1 MDSTVFGLLLGG
13 ALMHAVWNAL
23 VKGSA
28 DPLIAIALVTAGS
41 GTAAILLLPFI
52 GWQVA
57 PEAWIWIAGSAL
69 AHILY
74 RLALVRGYEI
84 GDMSLVYP
92 IARGT
97 APLLTALV
105 GVTVLSESVS
115 RLAFA
120 GILTIVAG
128 VIGISMARRGLAIA
142 KNSAAIGFALVT
154 AMLITTYTYLDGF
167 GARVSGNASA
177 YTALLFI
184 IDTPVMMVIALWRR
198 GPAQIVAAL
207 GRTWAISFGGGFL
220 SFLSYWIAI
229 WAMTRAPIPL
239 VAAMRETSIAFG
251 ALIAVLF
258 LGERVTP
265 VRAAAT
271 LAILSGAALLRFA

>member
-1 MDSTVFGLLLGG
+1 LVLGG
-13 ALMHAVWNAL
+13 AAMHACWNAV
-23 VKGSA
+23 VKGSG
-28 DPLIAIALVTAGS
+28 DPLISIALVTAGS
-41 GTAAILLLPFI
+41 GSAALMLLPFI

-92 IARGT
+92 VARGS
-97 APLLTALV
+97 APLLTALI
-105 GVTVLSESVS
+105 GVTLLGEPVS

-128 VIGISMARRGLAIA
+128 VIGISMARRGLAMA
-142 KNSAAIGFALVT
+142 KNTAAVGFALLT
-154 AMLITTYTYLDGF
+154 ATLITTYTYLDGF
-167 GARVSGNASA
+167 GARISGNAAA
-177 YTALLFI
+177 YTVLLFVV
-184 IDTPVMMVIALWRR
+184 DTPVMLVIALWRR
-198 GPAQIVAAL
+198 GPDRIVAAL
-207 GRTWAISFGGGFL
+207 ARTSLISFAGGIL

-229 WAMTRAPIPL
+229 WAMTKVPIPL
-239 VAAMRETSIAFG
+239 VAALRETSIAFG
-251 ALIAVLF
+251 ALIAVIF

-265 VRAAAT
+265 VRIAAT

>member
-1 MDSTVFGLLLGG
+1 MESIVFALVLGG
-13 ALMHAVWNAL
+13 AAMHAAWNAV
-23 VKGSA
+23 VKGSG

-41 GTAAILLLPFI
+41 GSAALMLLPFI

-69 AHILY
+69 AHIFY

-92 IARGT
+92 IARGS
-97 APLLTALV
+97 APLLTALI
-105 GVTVLSESVS
+105 GITLLNEPVS

-128 VIGISMARRGLAIA
+128 VIGISMARRGLAMA
-142 KNSAAIGFALVT
+142 KNTAAIGFALLT
-154 AMLITTYTYLDGF
+154 ATLITTYTYLDGF
-167 GARVSGNASA
+167 GARISGNAAA
-177 YTALLFI
+177 YTVLLFV
-184 IDTPVMMVIALWRR
+184 IDTPVMLVIALWRR
-198 GPAQIVAAL
+198 GIDGVVAAFQ
-207 GRTWAISFGGGFL
+207 RSWAFSFGGGIL

-229 WAMTRAPIPL
+229 WAMTKVPIPL
-239 VAAMRETSIAFG
+239 VAALRETSIAFG
-251 ALIAVLF
+251 ALIAVIF

-265 VRAAAT
+265 VRIAAT

>member
-1 MDSTVFGLLLGG
+1 MESIVFALVLGG
-13 ALMHAVWNAL
+13 AAMHAAWNAV
-23 VKGSA
+23 VKGSG

-41 GTAAILLLPFI
+41 GSAALMLLPFI

-92 IARGT
+92 IARGS
-97 APLLTALV
+97 APLLTALI
-105 GVTVLSESVS
+105 GVTLLSETVS

-128 VIGISMARRGLAIA
+128 VIGISMARRGLAMA
-142 KNSAAIGFALVT
+142 KNTAAVGFALLT
-154 AMLITTYTYLDGF
+154 AVLITTYTYLDGF

-177 YTALLFI
+177 YTVLLFVV
-184 IDTPVMMVIALWRR
+184 DTPIMLVIALWRR
-198 GPAQIVAAL
+198 GPDRIVAAL
-207 GRTWAISFGGGFL
+207 RRTSLISFGGGIL

-229 WAMTRAPIPL
+229 WAMTKVPIPL
-239 VAAMRETSIAFG
+239 VAALRETSIAFG
-251 ALIAVLF
+251 ALIAVIF

-265 VRAAAT
+265 VRIAAT

>member
-1 MDSTVFGLLLGG
+1 MDSIVFALVLGG
-13 ALMHAVWNAL
+13 AAMHAAWNAV
-23 VKGSA
+23 VKGSG

-41 GTAAILLLPFI
+41 GSAALMLLPFI

-92 IARGT
+92 IARGS
-97 APLLTALV
+97 APLLTALI
-105 GVTVLSESVS
+105 GVALLSEPVS

-128 VIGISMARRGLAIA
+128 VIGISMARRGLAMA
-142 KNSAAIGFALVT
+142 KNTAAVGFALLT

-184 IDTPVMMVIALWRR
+184 VDTPIMLVIALWRR
-198 GPAQIVAAL
+198 GPDRVVAAIR
-207 GRTWAISFGGGFL
+207 RTSLISFGGGFL

-239 VAAMRETSIAFG
+239 VAALRETSIAFG
-251 ALIAVLF
+251 ALIAVIF

-265 VRAAAT
+265 ARIAAT

>member
-1 MDSTVFGLLLGG
+1 MESIVFALVLGG
-13 ALMHAVWNAL
+13 AAMHAAWNAV
-23 VKGSA
+23 VKGSG

-41 GTAAILLLPFI
+41 GSAALLLLPFI

-74 RLALVRGYEI
+74 RLALVRGYAI

-92 IARGT
+92 IARGS

-105 GVTVLSESVS
+105 GITLFSEPVS

-120 GILTIVAG
+120 GILVIVAG
-128 VIGISMARRGLAIA
+128 VFAISMVRGSPAMA
-142 KNSAAIGFALVT
+142 KNSAAVGFALLT
-154 AMLITTYTYLDGF
+154 AALITTYTYLDGF
-167 GARVSGNASA
+167 GARVSGNAAA
-177 YTALLFI
+177 YTVLLFVV
-184 IDTPVMMVIALWRR
+184 DTPIMLVIAIWRR
-198 GPAQIVAAL
+198 GIDGVVAAFQ
-207 GRTWAISFGGGFL
+207 RSWIFSFGGGIL

-229 WAMTRAPIPL
+229 WAMTLVPIPL
-239 VAAMRETSIAFG
+239 VAALRETSIAFG
-251 ALIAVLF
+251 ALIAVIF

-265 VRAAAT
+265 ARMAAT
-271 LAILSGAALLRFA
+271 VAILAGAALLRFA

>member
-1 MDSTVFGLLLGG
+1 MDSTVFALLLGG

-28 DPLIAIALVTAGS
+28 DPLIAMTLVTTGS

-57 PEAWIWIAGSAL
+57 PGAWIWIAGSAL
-69 AHILY
+69 AHVFY
-74 RLALVRGYEI
+74 RLTLVRGYEI

-97 APLLTALV
+97 APLLTALI
-105 GVTVLSESVS
+105 GVTVLGETVS

-142 KNSAAIGFALVT
+142 KNTAAVGFALLT
-154 AMLITTYTYLDGF
+154 AVLITTYTYLDGF
-167 GARVSGNASA
+167 GARVSGNAAA
-177 YTALLFI
+177 YTVLLFAV
-184 IDTPVMMVIALWRR
+184 DTPVMLAITLWRR
-198 GPAQIVAAL
+198 GPDRIVAAL
-207 GRTWAISFGGGFL
+207 TRTSMIGFGGGIL

-229 WAMTRAPIPL
+229 WAMTRVPIPL

>member
-1 MDSTVFGLLLGG
+1 MESLVFALVLGG
-13 ALMHAVWNAL
+13 AAMHAGWNAV
-23 VKGSA
+23 VKGSG

-41 GTAAILLLPFI
+41 GTAALLLLPFI

-74 RLALVRGYEI
+74 RLALVRGYAV

-92 IARGT
+92 IARGS
-97 APLLTALV
+97 APLLTALL
-105 GVTVLSESVS
+105 GITLLNEPVS

-128 VIGISMARRGLAIA
+128 VIGISRARRGLVIA
-142 KNSAAIGFALVT
+142 NNTAAVGFALLT
-154 AMLITTYTYLDGF
+154 AALITTYTYLDGF
-167 GARVSGNASA
+167 GARISGNAAA
-177 YTALLFI
+177 YTVLLFAV
-184 IDTPVMMVIALWRR
+184 DTPVMMVIALWRR
-198 GPAQIVAAL
+198 GPARIASML

-229 WAMTRAPIPL
+229 WAMTKVPIPL
-239 VAAMRETSIAFG
+239 VAALRETSIAFG
-251 ALIAVLF
+251 ALIAVIF

-265 VRAAAT
+265 MRLAAT

>member
-1 MDSTVFGLLLGG
+1 MEPIVFALLLG
-13 ALMHAVWNAL
+13 AAAMHAAWNAV
-23 VKGSA
+23 VKASG

-41 GTAAILLLPFI
+41 GTAAIVLLPFI

-84 GDMSLVYP
+84 GEMSLVYP
-92 IARGT
+92 IARGS
-97 APLLTALV
+97 APLLTALI
-105 GVTVLSESVS
+105 GVTILSEPVS

-120 GILTIVAG
+120 GILTIAAG
-128 VIGISMARRGLAIA
+128 VIGIAMASRRLAV
-142 KNSAAIGFALVT
+142 NTAAIGFALLT

-177 YTALLFI
+177 YTALLFV
-184 IDTPVMMVIALWRR
+184 IDTPAMLVIALWRR
-198 GPAQIVAAL
+198 GPDRVVAVFR
-207 GRTWAISFGGGFL
+207 RTWAISLGGGFL

-229 WAMTRAPIPL
+229 WAMTQIPIPL
-239 VAAMRETSIAFG
+239 VAALRETSIAFG
-251 ALIAVLF
+251 ALIAVIF

-265 VRAAAT
+265 VRIAAT

>member
-1 MDSTVFGLLLGG
+1 MESIVFALVLGG
-13 ALMHAVWNAL
+13 AAMHAAWNAV
-23 VKGSA
+23 VKGSG

-41 GTAAILLLPFI
+41 GSAALMLLPFI

-92 IARGT
+92 IARGS
-97 APLLTALV
+97 APLLTALI
-105 GVTVLSESVS
+105 GVTLLSETVS

-128 VIGISMARRGLAIA
+128 VIGISMARRGLAMA
-142 KNSAAIGFALVT
+142 KNTAAVGFALLT
-154 AMLITTYTYLDGF
+154 AVLITTYTYLDGF

-177 YTALLFI
+177 YTVLLFVV
-184 IDTPVMMVIALWRR
+184 DTPVMLAIALWRR
-198 GPAQIVAAL
+198 GPDRIVAAFR
-207 GRTWAISFGGGFL
+207 RTSLISFGGGIL

-229 WAMTRAPIPL
+229 WAMTKVPIPL
-239 VAAMRETSIAFG
+239 VAALRETSIAFG
-251 ALIAVLF
+251 ALIAVIF

-265 VRAAAT
+265 VRIAAT

>member
-1 MDSTVFGLLLGG
+1 MESLVFALVLGG
-13 ALMHAVWNAL
+13 AAMHATWNA
-23 VKGSA
+23 VIKGSG
-28 DPLIAIALVTAGS
+28 DPLIAMALVTAGS
-41 GTAAILLLPFI
+41 GSAALILLPFI

-69 AHILY
+69 AHIFY

-92 IARGT
+92 IARGS
-97 APLLTALV
+97 APLLTALI
-105 GVTVLSESVS
+105 GVTLFSEVVS

-128 VIGISMARRGLAIA
+128 VIGISMARRGLAMA
-142 KNSAAIGFALVT
+142 KNTAAVGFALLT

-167 GARVSGNASA
+167 GARISGNAAA
-177 YTALLFI
+177 YTVLLFVV
-184 IDTPVMMVIALWRR
+184 DTPVMLVIALWRR
-198 GPAQIVAAL
+198 GPDRVVAAL
-207 GRTWAISFGGGFL
+207 RRSWAFSFGGGIL

-229 WAMTRAPIPL
+229 WAMTQVPIPL
-239 VAAMRETSIAFG
+239 VAALRETSIAFG
-251 ALIAVLF
+251 ALIAVIF

-265 VRAAAT
+265 VRIAAT

>member
-1 MDSTVFGLLLGG
+1 MEPIVFALLLG
-13 ALMHAVWNAL
+13 AAVMHATWNAV
-23 VKGSA
+23 VKASG

-41 GTAAILLLPFI
+41 GSAAIVLLPFI

-57 PEAWIWIAGSAL
+57 PEAWIWIAGSTL
-69 AHILY
+69 AHIFY

-92 IARGT
+92 IARGS
-97 APLLTALV
+97 APLLTAVL
-105 GVTVLSESVS
+105 GVTVLNETVS

-128 VIGISMARRGLAIA
+128 VIGISMARRGLAMA
-142 KNSAAIGFALVT
+142 KNTAAVGFALLT
-154 AMLITTYTYLDGF
+154 ATLITTYTYLDGF

-177 YTALLFI
+177 YTMLLFI
-184 IDTPVMMVIALWRR
+184 VDTPIMLVIALWRR
-198 GPAQIVAAL
+198 GPVRVLSAFQ
-207 GRTWAISFGGGFL
+207 RTWAISFGGGIL

-229 WAMTRAPIPL
+229 WAMTKVPIPL
-239 VAAMRETSIAFG
+239 VAALRETSIAFG
-251 ALIAVLF
+251 ALIAVIF

-265 VRAAAT
+265 VRIAAT

>member
-1 MDSTVFGLLLGG
+1 MESIVFALVLGG
-13 ALMHAVWNAL
+13 AAMHAAWNAV
-23 VKGSA
+23 VKGSG
-28 DPLIAIALVTAGS
+28 DPLIAIALVTTGS
-41 GTAAILLLPFI
+41 GSAAILLLPFI

-74 RLALVRGYEI
+74 RLALVRGYEV

-92 IARGT
+92 IARGS
-97 APLLTALV
+97 APLLTALI
-105 GVTVLSESVS
+105 GITLLSEPVS

-120 GILTIVAG
+120 GILVIVAG
-128 VIGISMARRGLAIA
+128 VFGISMARRGLAMA
-142 KNSAAIGFALVT
+142 KNTAAVGFALLT
-154 AMLITTYTYLDGF
+154 ATLITTYTYLDGF

-177 YTALLFI
+177 YTVLLFI
-184 IDTPVMMVIALWRR
+184 VDTPVMLVIALWRR
-198 GPAQIVAAL
+198 GTDSVIATFRRSWVF
-207 GRTWAISFGGGFL
+207 SFGGGFL

-229 WAMTRAPIPL
+229 WAMTKVPIPL
-239 VAAMRETSIAFG
+239 VAALRETSIAFG
-251 ALIAVLF
+251 ALIAVVF

-265 VRAAAT
+265 PRIAAT

>member
-1 MDSTVFGLLLGG
+1 MESIVFALLLCG
-13 ALMHAVWNAL
+13 AAMHAAWNAV
-23 VKGSA
+23 VKASG

-41 GTAAILLLPFI
+41 GSAAILLLPFI
-52 GWQVA
+52 GWQVS

-69 AHILY
+69 AHIFY

-92 IARGT
+92 IARGS
-97 APLLTALV
+97 APLLTAVL
-105 GVTVLSESVS
+105 GVTVLNETVS

-128 VIGISMARRGLAIA
+128 VLGIAMARRGLAVA
-142 KNSAAIGFALVT
+142 KNTAAVGFALLT
-154 AMLITTYTYLDGF
+154 AVLITTYTYLDGF

-177 YTALLFI
+177 YTMLLFI
-184 IDTPVMMVIALWRR
+184 VDTPIMLVIALWRR
-198 GPAQIVAAL
+198 GPVRVLSAFQ
-207 GRTWAISFGGGFL
+207 RTWAISFGGGIL

-229 WAMTRAPIPL
+229 WAMTKVPIPL
-239 VAAMRETSIAFG
+239 VAALRETSIAFG
-251 ALIAVLF
+251 ALIAVIF

-265 VRAAAT
+265 VRIAAT

>member
-1 MDSTVFGLLLGG
+1 MESIVFALVLGG
-13 ALMHAVWNAL
+13 AAMHAAWNAV
-23 VKGSA
+23 VKGSG

-41 GTAAILLLPFI
+41 GSAALMLLPFI

-69 AHILY
+69 AHIFY

-92 IARGT
+92 IARGS
-97 APLLTALV
+97 APLLTALI
-105 GVTVLSESVS
+105 GITLLNEPVS

-128 VIGISMARRGLAIA
+128 VIGISMARRGLAMA
-142 KNSAAIGFALVT
+142 KNTAAVGFALLT
-154 AMLITTYTYLDGF
+154 ATLITTYTYLDGF
-167 GARVSGNASA
+167 GARISGNAAA
-177 YTALLFI
+177 YTVLLFV
-184 IDTPVMMVIALWRR
+184 IDTPVMLVIALWRR
-198 GPAQIVAAL
+198 GIDGVVAAFQ
-207 GRTWAISFGGGFL
+207 RSWAFSFGGGIL

-229 WAMTRAPIPL
+229 WAMTKVPIPL
-239 VAAMRETSIAFG
+239 VAALRETSIAFG
-251 ALIAVLF
+251 ALIAVIF

-265 VRAAAT
+265 VRIAAT

>member
-1 MDSTVFGLLLGG
+1 MDSIVFALVLGG
-13 ALMHAVWNAL
+13 AAMHAAWNAV
-23 VKGSA
+23 VKGSG

-41 GTAAILLLPFI
+41 GSAALMLLPFI

-92 IARGT
+92 IARGS
-97 APLLTALV
+97 APLLTALI
-105 GVTVLSESVS
+105 GVTVLSETVS

-128 VIGISMARRGLAIA
+128 VIGISMARRGLAMA
-142 KNSAAIGFALVT
+142 KNTAAVGFALLT
-154 AMLITTYTYLDGF
+154 AVLITTYTYLDGF
-167 GARVSGNASA
+167 GARVSGNAGA
-177 YTALLFI
+177 YTVLLFI
-184 IDTPVMMVIALWRR
+184 VDTPIMLVIALWRR
-198 GPAQIVAAL
+198 GPARVVAAFR
-207 GRTWAISFGGGFL
+207 RTSLISFGGGIL

-229 WAMTRAPIPL
+229 WAMTRVPIPL
-239 VAAMRETSIAFG
+239 VAALRETSIAFG
-251 ALIAVLF
+251 ALIAVIF

-265 VRAAAT
+265 VRIAAT

>member
-1 MDSTVFGLLLGG
+1 MESIVFAVVLGG
-13 ALMHAVWNAL
+13 AAMHAAWNAV
-23 VKGSA
+23 VKGSG

-41 GTAAILLLPFI
+41 GSAALLLLPFV

-74 RLALVRGYEI
+74 RLALVRGYAI

-92 IARGT
+92 IARGS
-97 APLLTALV
+97 APLLTALI
-105 GVTVLSESVS
+105 GVTMLGETVS

-128 VIGISMARRGLAIA
+128 VFAISMARRGLALA
-142 KNSAAIGFALVT
+142 KNTAAVGFALLT
-154 AMLITTYTYLDGF
+154 AVLITTYTYLDGF
-167 GARVSGNASA
+167 GARISGNAAA
-177 YTALLFI
+177 YTMLLFI
-184 IDTPVMMVIALWRR
+184 VDTPILLAIALWRR
-198 GPAQIVAAL
+198 GPDLVAAAFR
-207 GRTWAISFGGGFL
+207 RTSLLSFGGGVL

-229 WAMTRAPIPL
+229 WAMTKVPIPL
-239 VAAMRETSIAFG
+239 VAALRETSIAFG
-251 ALIAVLF
+251 ALIAVTV

-265 VRAAAT
+265 ARIAAT